1 VQGDRCGHGGGRFA
15 RQCVIKRKNITPGF
29 RRSVPVCMLAA
40 IVLGVASCDA
50 SAQPFPTRPLKILVG
65 YAPGGPADA
74 LARIAAQIL
83 AEGLGKPVIVEN
95 RPGAGGTIATS
106 AAAKATPDGYTLLAS
121 ATSDVINPL
130 VNKQIRYN
138 IETDFTPIGLVA
150 SAPNVLVV
158 HPSIPVRSTQELVE
172 YGRAHP
178 GTLNYGSAGV
188 GTVSHLAGAL
198 VAETAHVQFVHVPYK
213 GTAAAQVD
221 LLGGRLQFMF
231 DSMVSAL
238 ANAKAGKVKALAV
251 TSPER
256 WYSAPEIPTMAESG
270 FPGFNMTAWFGL
282 LAPAGTPA
290 PIVSRISEVLSKG
303 LQSSE
308 VRDRIAAIG
317 GEAGRMTPAE
327 FGQYIHA
334 ENTRWKKLFTDGL
347 IRIEE

>member
-1 VQGDRCGHGGGRFA
+1 
-15 RQCVIKRKNITPGF
+15 
-29 RRSVPVCMLAA
+29 
-40 IVLGVASCDA
+40 
-50 SAQPFPTRPLKILVG
+50 PLKILVG
-65 YAPGGPADA
+65 FAPGGPADV

-83 AEGLGKPVIVEN
+83 AEGLGKPVTVEN

-106 AAAKATPDGYTLLAS
+106 AAAKATPDGYTLLAA

-130 VNKQIRYN
+130 VNKQVHYN
-138 IETDFTPIGLVA
+138 IETDFTPIALVA

-158 HPSIPVRSTQELVE
+158 HPSVPVRSTQELVE

-178 GTLNYGSAGV
+178 GILNYGSAGV

-198 VAETAHVQFVHVPYK
+198 VAEAAHGQVVHVPYK
-213 GTAAAQVD
+213 GTAAAQAD
-221 LLGGRLQFMF
+221 LLSGRLQFMF
-231 DSMVSAL
+231 DSIISAL

-256 WYSAPEIPTMAESG
+256 WHSALELPTMAESG

-303 LQSSE
+303 LQSIE

-317 GEAGRMTPAE
+317 AEAGRMTPAE

-334 ENTRWKKLFTDGL
+334 ENARWKKLFADGL

>member
-1 VQGDRCGHGGGRFA
+1 
-15 RQCVIKRKNITPGF
+15 
-29 RRSVPVCMLAA
+29 MLAA
-40 IVLGVASCDA
+40 IVPGVASWEA
-50 SAQPFPTRPLKILVG
+50 SAQSFPTRPLKILVG
-65 YAPGGPADA
+65 YSPGGPADA

-83 AEGLGKPVIVEN
+83 AEGLGKPVVVEN

-106 AAAKATPDGYTLLAS
+106 AAAKATPDGYTLVAT

-130 VNKQIRYN
+130 FNKQVHYN
-138 IETDFTPIGLVA
+138 IETDFAPIALVA

-198 VAETAHVQFVHVPYK
+198 VAERARVQFVHVPYK
-213 GTAAAQVD
+213 GTAAAQTD
-221 LLGGRLQFMF
+221 LLSGRLQFMF
-231 DSMVSAL
+231 DSIISAL
-238 ANAKAGKVKALAV
+238 GNAKAGKLKALAV

-256 WYSAPEIPTMAESG
+256 WHSAPELPTMAESG

-282 LAPAGTPA
+282 MAPAGTPA
-290 PIVSRISEVLSKG
+290 PIVSRIAEVLSKG
-303 LQSSE
+303 LQSVE

-317 GEAGRMTPAE
+317 AEAGRMTPAE
-327 FGQYIHA
+327 FGRYIHA
-334 ENTRWKKLFTDGL
+334 ENTRWKKLFADGL

>member
-1 VQGDRCGHGGGRFA
+1 
-15 RQCVIKRKNITPGF
+15 
-29 RRSVPVCMLAA
+29 MLAL
-40 IVLGVASCDA
+40 IVPGVGSRDA
-50 SAQPFPTRPLKILVG
+50 SAQSFPTRPLKILVG
-65 YAPGGPADA
+65 YSPGGPADA

-83 AEGLGKPVIVEN
+83 AEGLGKPVVVEN

-106 AAAKATPDGYTLLAS
+106 AAAKATPDGYTLVAT

-130 VNKQIRYN
+130 FNKQVHYN
-138 IETDFTPIGLVA
+138 IETDFAPIALVA

-198 VAETAHVQFVHVPYK
+198 VAERARVQFVHVPYK
-213 GTAAAQVD
+213 GTAAAQTD
-221 LLGGRLQFMF
+221 LLSGRLQFMF
-231 DSMVSAL
+231 DSIISAL
-238 ANAKAGKVKALAV
+238 GNAKAGKVKALAV

-256 WYSAPEIPTMAESG
+256 WPSAPEIPTMAESG

-282 LAPAGTPA
+282 MAPAGTPA
-290 PIVSRISEVLSKG
+290 PIVSRIAEVLSKG
-303 LQSSE
+303 LQSVE

-317 GEAGRMTPAE
+317 AEAGRMTPAE
-327 FGQYIHA
+327 FGRYIHA
-334 ENTRWKKLFTDGL
+334 ENTRWKKLFADDL
-347 IRIEE
+347 IRIEER

>member
-1 VQGDRCGHGGGRFA
+1 VIRCKT
-15 RQCVIKRKNITPGF
+15 ISLGF
-29 RRSVPVCMLAA
+29 RRALSVCLLAA
-40 IVLGVASCDA
+40 FVPGVAGFDA
-50 SAQPFPTRPLKILVG
+50 SAQSFPARPLKILVG
-65 YAPGGPADA
+65 YSPGGPADA

-83 AEGLGKPVIVEN
+83 AEGLGKPVVVEN

-106 AAAKATPDGYTLLAS
+106 AAAKATPDGYTLVVI

-130 VNKQIRYN
+130 FNKQVRYN
-138 IETDFTPIGLVA
+138 IETDFAPIGLVA

-158 HPSIPVRSTQELVE
+158 HPSVPVRSTQELVE

-198 VAETAHVQFVHVPYK
+198 VAERARVKFVHVPYK

-221 LLGGRLQFMF
+221 LLSGRLQFMF
-231 DSMVSAL
+231 DSIISAL
-238 ANAKAGKVKALAV
+238 GNAKAGKLKALAV

-256 WYSAPEIPTMAESG
+256 WHSAPELPTMAESG

-282 LAPAGTPA
+282 MAPAGTPA
-290 PIVSRISEVLSKG
+290 PIVSRIAEVLSKG
-303 LQSSE
+303 LQSVE

-317 GEAGRMTPAE
+317 AEAGRMTPAE
-327 FGQYIHA
+327 FGRYIHA
-334 ENTRWKKLFTDGL
+334 ENTRWKKLFADGL

>member
-1 VQGDRCGHGGGRFA
+1 MTPEFGRA
-15 RQCVIKRKNITPGF
+15 V
-29 RRSVPVCMLAA
+29 SVCMLAA
-40 IVLGVASCDA
+40 MVLGVASCDA
-50 SAQPFPTRPLKILVG
+50 SAQTFPAHPLKILVG

-106 AAAKATPDGYTLLAS
+106 AAAKATPDGYTLVAA

-130 VNKQIRYN
+130 ANKKIRYN
-138 IETDFTPIGLVA
+138 IETDFLPIGLVA

-172 YGRAHP
+172 YAKTHP

-188 GTVSHLAGAL
+188 GTVSHLAGAMI
-198 VAETAHVQFVHVPYK
+198 AEAAHGQVVHVPYK
-213 GTAAAQVD
+213 GTAAAQAD
-221 LLGGRLQFMF
+221 LLSGRLQFMF
-231 DSMVSAL
+231 DSIISAL

-256 WYSAPEIPTMAESG
+256 WHSAPELPTMAESG

-282 LAPAGTPA
+282 LAPAGTPG

-303 LQSSE
+303 LQSTE
-308 VRDRIAAIG
+308 VRDRIAGIG
-317 GEAGRMTPAE
+317 AEAGRMTPAE

-334 ENTRWKKLFTDGL
+334 ENTRWKKLFADGL
-347 IRIEE
+347 MHIEE